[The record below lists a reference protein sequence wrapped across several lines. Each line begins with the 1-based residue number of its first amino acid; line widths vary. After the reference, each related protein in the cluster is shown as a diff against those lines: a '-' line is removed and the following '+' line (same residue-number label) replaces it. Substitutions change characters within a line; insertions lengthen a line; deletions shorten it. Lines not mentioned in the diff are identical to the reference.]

1 MPSKQCIFVSPHVKF
16 NDTIMMGGHFQAEGE
31 DQFLYSSLKLTFNK
45 PTPAP
50 TIEIEHIKTK
60 LIVAPSNSYII
71 LDQP

>member
-16 NDTIMMGGHFQAEGE
+16 NDTIMMGSHFQAEGE